1 MKIRYLLVFILF
13 NAIGINSFSQNLIA
27 NGSFEDV
34 NICKEANAPCS
45 PSAWKTTSPFLLV
58 YGSEK
63 SNKFVGIT
71 IFNTSK
77 KGSRK
82 YLQTKLLCPLQKD
95 KTYKFSIKLR
105 PQNVIIESIGVLFS
119 DSSLFYNT
127 DRLIKKTP
135 TIDLKESYS
144 KIPNKKKR
152 SWVKLDLEYKA
163 NGNEKF
169 LIIGNFQSD
178 GDQKR
183 IFLSKPAAFTN
194 YDYDIDDVELVPM
207 EKIELCSDYQLTKDL
222 LYSLTERHPFT
233 KENLFGEDNLKPIVD
248 KVVIDTISLGSVFFE
263 FNSAEIN
270 STGKQTIDSIFR
282 NLKNGSIES
291 IKIFGFTDS
300 IGGKD
305 YNMDLSNKRANAIKQ
320 ILNEYD
326 LTPYISEVKGFG
338 DSFPI
343 ASNSEE
349 SGRIK
354 NRRVE
359 VIIRYVNNNKIN
371 H

>member
-1 MKIRYLLVFILF
+1 MKIKNLLVFIIIQT
-13 NAIGINSFSQNLIA
+13 IGIKSFSQNLIA

-77 KGSRK
+77 RVSRK
-82 YLQTKLLCPLQKD
+82 YLQTRLLCPLQKD
-95 KTYKFSIKLR
+95 KTYKFSIKLK

-127 DRLIKKTP
+127 DRLIKKNP

-144 KIPNKKKR
+144 KIPNKQKR
-152 SWVKLDLEYKA
+152 SWVKLDLEYLA
-163 NGNEKF
+163 SGNEKF

-178 GDQKR
+178 EDQKR
-183 IFLSKPAAFTN
+183 IFLSKPVAFTN
-194 YDYDIDDVELVPM
+194 YDYDIDDVELVPK

-222 LYSLTERHPFT
+222 LYSLTERHPLT
-233 KENLFGEDNLKPIVD
+233 KENMFGEYNLAIKQLVN
-248 KVVIDTISLGSVFFE
+248 KVEIDTIRLGSVFFE
-263 FNSAEIN
+263 FNSSQIN
-270 STGKQTIDSIFR
+270 SLGKQTIDTIFR

-291 IKIFGFTDS
+291 IKIYGFTDS

-305 YNMDLSNKRANAIKQ
+305 YNIDLSNKRAEAIKQ
-320 ILNEYD
+320 ILSDYD

-343 ASNSEE
+343 ASNSDE

-359 VIIRYVNNNKIN
+359 VIIKYKK
-371 H
+371 